1 MFSTLSVYVD
11 VNYMSRKDDQRDE
24 IIKKLLQTRV
34 FIRYEGNSVSSSVF
48 LVLREYLLFLFIYIT
63 FVNKM
68 RAFINVNNFFNHICK
83 EYEHSNMLW

>member
-48 LVLREYLLFLFIYIT
+48 LVLREYLLFLFMYVT

-68 RAFINVNNFFNHICK
+68 KAFTTLTIF
-83 EYEHSNMLW
+83 